1 MVAGEQAELRARVAE
16 YLRAHHTD
24 NAPHAAHVFYAV
36 DDQLRLVFLSKKT
49 SLHGQYLGRQAP
61 VAVTVSEDYHEWRL
75 IQGVQ
80 LWGTARLLTKA
91 AEVGALAHYFI
102 RFPFAREILSDPSSA
117 ARLRDMGVYRVE
129 PHRVAFTD
137 NTSVGV
143 ARRAARAAGHGDP
156 GKMLMGLTV

>member
-16 YLRAHHTD
+16 YLRAHHTMTVATISFPD

-49 SLHGQYLGRQAP
+49 SLHGQHLGKQAP

-91 AEVGALAHYFI
+91 AEVGALAHYFM

-117 ARLRDMGVYRVE
+117 TRLRDMGVYRVE

-137 NTSVGV
+137 NTSGV
-143 ARRAARAAGHGDP
+143 FGRETLELASE
-156 GKMLMGLTV
+156 